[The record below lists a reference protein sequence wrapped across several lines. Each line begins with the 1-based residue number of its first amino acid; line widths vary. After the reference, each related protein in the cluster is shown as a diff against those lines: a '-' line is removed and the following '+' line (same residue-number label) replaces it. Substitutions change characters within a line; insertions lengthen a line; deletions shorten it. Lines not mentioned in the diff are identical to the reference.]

1 MRFIYDKID
10 IKKIVMI
17 YLISWTSYID
27 EGKTWIRLHKPA
39 PPLPAAILQE
49 VHGLYRL
56 FEKPGPINK
65 EAVKQLNWLDHYL
78 VFETPL
84 PKDNLCQAWFVI
96 NVFSQFRHLL
106 GKGREQTWFPFT
118 QGCFVPGLVEL
129 AQWL

>member
-27 EGKTWIRLHKPA
+27 GGKTWIRLHEP
-39 PPLPAAILQE
+39 PPLPAAIPHE

-65 EAVKQLNWLDHYL
+65 EAFAKL
-78 VFETPL
+78 
-84 PKDNLCQAWFVI
+84 
-96 NVFSQFRHLL
+96 
-106 GKGREQTWFPFT
+106 
-118 QGCFVPGLVEL
+118 
-129 AQWL
+129 